1 MNLPGVATRGV
12 VKAPT
17 QQAAR
22 NKSSSP
28 GIKEIGAYLDRK
40 ARANILDLG
49 PAIAANIEFFAN
61 WSPRIRIEDLYGSIK
76 LLGDYGRTV
85 EPTLCPVFT
94 NLMSCNP
101 GTRFDVILAWDLFD
115 YMPSADIE
123 SLIAYIDRFTQSG
136 TLLFA
141 LVSIQPRI
149 PEQPARFRVLDAEH
163 LCWEYITDSTVS
175 CRRFTQTAL
184 LKLLPNFRLRRSFLM
199 RSGFQE
205 YLLER
210 R

>member
-1 MNLPGVATRGV
+1 VNLPGVAAGSVFKT
-12 VKAPT
+12 PPP
-17 QQAAR
+17 QAAR
-22 NKSSSP
+22 YSSSSP
-28 GIKEIGAYLDRK
+28 GLKEIGAYLDRNS
-40 ARANILDLG
+40 RVNILDLG

-61 WSPRIRIEDLYGSIK
+61 WSPIIRIEDLYGSIK

-85 EPTLCPVFT
+85 EPTLCPVFA

-115 YMPSADIE
+115 YMPSADIGG
-123 SLIAYIDRFTQSG
+123 LIAYLDRFTQKG

-149 PEQPARFRVLDAEH
+149 PEQPAKFRVLDAEH
-163 LCWEYITDSTVS
+163 LCWEHVTDSTIA
-175 CRRFTQTAL
+175 CRRFTQPAL